1 MSKQT
6 PSAPLAPTD
15 QRIIDDILA
24 LFLPLT
30 KIPRPSGH
38 EKAVGDYLVA
48 WGTAHGW
55 TAQLDAQKNVIIS
68 IPATPGYESA
78 PTIIFQAH
86 TDMVCVA
93 DPSAKR
99 PEGTPYSPEHDP
111 IITHNDGTYLTAK
124 GTSLGADDGIGI
136 AIIQHIVT
144 QKGLT
149 HGPLRICFTA
159 EEETNMAGGSK
170 IDPAHLEGAY
180 LINVDG
186 EEADTICTS
195 CADCTLYSVKR
206 PLPWGKAVGD
216 TALTIHI
223 DGLRGGHSGINIH
236 EERGNALQLMGFAMA
251 ELIQHSI
258 PFELASLSG
267 GLAQNA
273 IPPRSTATVVLA
285 AAHVEQ
291 AQSVIKNFADTMRGA
306 LQYTDAACTCT
317 CTPAP
322 MPTKVTDAAHTAQIV
337 HVLCLAHNGV
347 YTMSPLVHGLVE
359 SSANLAIVALNE
371 QGFEARIFARSSSLE
386 YSKQLD
392 TLYKTLAH
400 SAGCSCTVLHH
411 SPGWPVDP
419 NSRLVPWAQE
429 IFANKTGRALHVRP
443 IHAGLECGYF
453 LEKNPN
459 LDIIVLGP
467 QLDSPHSPAE
477 KLHLHTIPAVVH
489 IIEGLLQ
496 RIATDP
502 AARTA
507 TSA

>member
-1 MSKQT
+1 MPNMPT
-6 PSAPLAPTD
+6 PSPAD
-15 QRIIDDILA
+15 QRIIDDVLA

-38 EKAVGDYLVA
+38 EQAISDFLMA
-48 WGTAHGW
+48 WAAGHGW
-55 TAQLDAQKNVIIS
+55 AAQLDAQQNVIIN
-68 IPATPGYESA
+68 IPATLGHESV

-99 PEGTPYSPEHDP
+99 PNGTAYSPEHDP
-111 IITHNDGTYLTAK
+111 IITHNDGTFLSAK
-124 GTSLGADDGIGI
+124 GTSLGADDGIGV
-136 AIIQHIVT
+136 AIIQHIVA
-144 QKGLT
+144 KADLA

-159 EEETNMAGGSK
+159 DEETGMSGASK
-170 IDPAHLEGAY
+170 IDPAHLEGTY

-195 CADCTLYSVKR
+195 SADCTLYSVQC
-206 PLPWGKAVGD
+206 PLSWGKAVGD
-216 TALTIHI
+216 AAVTIHI

-236 EERGNALQLMGFAMA
+236 EGRGNALRLMGFAMA
-251 ELIQHSI
+251 ELMQHNI
-258 PFELASLSG
+258 PFELAALSG

-273 IPPRSTATVVLA
+273 IPPRATATVVLP
-285 AAHVEQ
+285 AAHVPQ
-291 AQSVIKNFADTMRGA
+291 AQSVLKNYADTMHGA
-306 LQYTDAACTCT
+306 LQYTDAECTCT
-317 CTPAP
+317 CTPAS
-322 MPTKVTDAAHTAQIV
+322 MPAKVTNAAQTAQIV

-359 SSANLAIVALNE
+359 SSANLGVAAMDE

-400 SAGCSCTVLHH
+400 STGCSCTMLHH

-419 NSRLVPWAQE
+419 TSRLVPWAQE
-429 IFANKTGRALHVRP
+429 IFAQKTGRALHVRP

-453 LEKNPN
+453 LEKNPH
-459 LDIIVLGP
+459 LDIVVLGP

-496 RIATDP
+496 RIITDP
-502 AARTA
+502 AAR
-507 TSA
+507 SAVSA